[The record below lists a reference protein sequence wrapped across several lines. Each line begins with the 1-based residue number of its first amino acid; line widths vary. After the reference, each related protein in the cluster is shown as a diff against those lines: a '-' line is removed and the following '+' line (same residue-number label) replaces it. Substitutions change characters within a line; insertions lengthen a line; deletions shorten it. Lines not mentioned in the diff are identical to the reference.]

1 MVSLAV
7 FGPKGLAEAAKSV
20 GSALKAFT
28 PTLREVASSS
38 SDLKTT
44 LEEEIG
50 LDDIKREFNGVAE
63 VPHA

>member
-1 MVSLAV
+1 M
-7 FGPKGLAEAAKSV
+7 
-20 GSALKAFT
+20 KAFT
-28 PTLREVASSS
+28 PTLREVASIS